1 MRKFRFLSVVLA
13 LCMCLSFSVP
23 AASAAGNTAASY
35 AQASTLAVGQP
46 ITVTGT
52 ANYGAYTNNGST
64 TLLAIDA
71 PDGTWFAAIG
81 PYSAEAFRDSVD
93 DCTITLNGVYAGTMD
108 INGMPIID
116 VQQGTLTFEGWVTDR
131 LTFRFSNTYSSLVSY
146 SGSTSELLAPVQKV
160 LDEAAAEATAKAAE
174 EAAAK
179 AAEPQWKKT
188 GRMVWIPTR
197 GGECWHTNPY
207 CSGMIDPEKV
217 DLGYA
222 EYMGF
227 RDCKR
232 C

>member
-1 MRKFRFLSVVLA
+1 MRKFRFLSVILA

-23 AASAAGNTAASY
+23 AASAADSVSY
-35 AQASTLAVGQP
+35 AQTSTLAVGQP

-81 PYSAEAFRDSVD
+81 PYSADAFKTEVGSRTV
-93 DCTITLNGVYAGTMD
+93 TLNGVYAGTMD

-116 VQQGTLTFEGWVTDR
+116 VQQGTLSYNSTV
-131 LTFRFSNTYSSLVSY
+131 SSSSSILSAGQEIVD
-146 SGSTSELLAPVQKV
+146 Q
-160 LDEAAAEATAKAAE
+160 AAAAKAAE
-174 EAAAK
+174 EAAARA

-222 EYMGF
+222 QYMGF

>member
-1 MRKFRFLSVVLA
+1 MRKFRFLSVILA
-13 LCMCLSFSVP
+13 LCICLSFSVP
-23 AASAAGNTAASY
+23 AASAADSTAVAY

-52 ANYGAYTNNGST
+52 ANYSANTNNGST

-81 PYSAEAFRDSVD
+81 PYSADAFKAEVGS
-93 DCTITLNGVYAGTMD
+93 CTVTLNGVYAGTMD

-116 VQQGTLTFEGWVTDR
+116 VQQGTLSYNSTAD
-131 LTFRFSNTYSSLVSY
+131 SASSI
-146 SGSTSELLAPVQKV
+146 LAAGQEIVDQ
-160 LDEAAAEATAKAAE
+160 AAAAKAAE

-179 AAEPQWKKT
+179 AAAEPQWKKT

-197 GGECWHTNPY
+197 GGHCWHTNPY